1 MKKITLSGLLL
12 LFWALLA
19 PAQAAMVPTLELAI
33 ESANPPTAVTA
44 EQRRQ
49 TVQQLIERGVDP
61 AEAEFRVGQMTD
73 AQVLTLKGEIDAL
86 PAGAGIGTTNLLL
99 IIIVLILIL

>member
-1 MKKITLSGLLL
+1 M
-12 LFWALLA
+12 
-19 PAQAAMVPTLELAI
+19 AI
-33 ESANPPTAVTA
+33 ESAHPAAAVTS

-49 TVQQLIERGVDP
+49 TVQQLIARGVDP
-61 AEAEFRVGQMTD
+61 AEAELRVGQMTD
-73 AQVLTLKGEIDAL
+73 AQVLTLQGKIDAL